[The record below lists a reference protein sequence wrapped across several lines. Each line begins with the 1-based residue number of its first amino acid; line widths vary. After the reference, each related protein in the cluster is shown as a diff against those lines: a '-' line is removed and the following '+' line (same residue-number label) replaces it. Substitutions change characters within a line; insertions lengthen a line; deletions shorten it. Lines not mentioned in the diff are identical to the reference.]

1 MESWKR
7 KWRIREGR
15 VMFLET
21 VKLALRAISRNMLR
35 SFLTVLGVVIGVAA
49 VIALVTIGN
58 GTTAQVTSELSRLGT
73 NMLFARP
80 GQFGPGRAS
89 SEARRF
95 TVADVDAISEQ
106 VSGLRA
112 VAPLNQ
118 TTATVI
124 YGGQSHSTT
133 VMGTTNDYF
142 TAQDWD
148 IASGRTF
155 DAAEE
160 RGRARCILGET
171 VRSQLFGSADPIGQQ
186 VRVGKVSCGVIGV
199 LAKRGQSGMGTDQD
213 DVVIVPIKVY
223 QRRIGG
229 KANANVSM
237 ILISARDGVATSK
250 VQSDTEN
257 LLRERR
263 KIIPGREDDFNVNDM
278 TQIAAAM
285 TGTTTLL
292 TSLLGAVAA
301 ISLLVGGIGIMN
313 IMLVSVTERTR
324 EIGIRLAIGALER
337 QVLMQFL
344 VEAVALSIFGGMS
357 GILLG
362 LGLGF
367 GAVSLL
373 KVPFVVSPTM
383 IIVAFAFSAA
393 IGMIFGYFPA
403 RRAAQLNP
411 IDALRHE

>member
-1 MESWKR
+1 
-7 KWRIREGR
+7 
-15 VMFLET
+15 MFLET

>member
-1 MESWKR
+1 
-7 KWRIREGR
+7 
-15 VMFLET
+15 MFFET
-21 VKLALRAISRNMLR
+21 LKLALRAISRNMLR

-58 GTTAQVTSELSRLGT
+58 GTTAQVSAELSRLGT

-89 SEARRF
+89 SERF
-95 TVADVDAISEQ
+95 TVKDVDAIRDQ
-106 VSGLRA
+106 VNGLRA
-112 VAPLNQ
+112 AAPLNQ

-142 TAQDWD
+142 IAQDWD
-148 IASGRTF
+148 MAIGRTF

-160 RGRARCILGET
+160 RGRPRCILGET
-171 VRSQLFGSADPIGQQ
+171 VRSQLFGAANPNGQQ
-186 VRVGKVSCGVIGV
+186 IRVGKVSCSVIGV
-199 LAKRGQSGMGTDQD
+199 LAKRGQSGMGNDQD
-213 DVVIVPIKVY
+213 DVVIMPVKVY
-223 QRRIGG
+223 QRRVGG
-229 KANANVSM
+229 KANANVQM
-237 ILISARDGVATSK
+237 IVISARDGVSTSK
-250 VQSDTEN
+250 IQDETEN

-263 KIIPGREDDFNVNDM
+263 KIIPGREDDFSVNDM
-278 TQIAAAM
+278 TQIADAM

-324 EIGIRLAIGALER
+324 EIGIRLAIGALEK
-337 QVLMQFL
+337 QVLLQFL
-344 VEAVALSIFGGMS
+344 VEAVALSVFGGVA

-362 LGLGF
+362 IGLGY
-367 GAVSLL
+367 GAVTAL

-383 IIVAFAFSAA
+383 IGVAFAFSAA
-393 IGMIFGYFPA
+393 IGMVFGYFPA

-411 IDALRHE
+411 IEALRHE

>member
-1 MESWKR
+1 
-7 KWRIREGR
+7 
-15 VMFLET
+15 MFFET
-21 VKLALRAISRNMLR
+21 LKLALRAISRNMLR

-58 GTTAQVTSELSRLGT
+58 GTTAQVSAELSRLGT

-95 TVADVDAISEQ
+95 TIKDVDAIRDQ
-106 VSGLRA
+106 VNGLRA
-112 VAPLNQ
+112 TAPLNQ
-118 TTATVI
+118 TTATAI

-142 TAQDWD
+142 IAQDWD
-148 IASGRTF
+148 MAIGRIF

-160 RGRARCILGET
+160 RGRPRCILGET
-171 VRSQLFGSADPIGQQ
+171 VRSRLFGGADPTGQQ
-186 VRVGKVSCGVIGV
+186 IRVGKVSCSVIGV
-199 LAKRGQSGMGTDQD
+199 LAKRGQSGMGNDQD
-213 DVVIVPIKVY
+213 DVIIMPVKVY
-223 QRRIGG
+223 QRRVGG
-229 KANANVSM
+229 KANANVQM
-237 ILISARDGVATSK
+237 IVISARDGVSTTK
-250 VQSDTEN
+250 VQDETEN

-263 KIIPGREDDFNVNDM
+263 KIIPGREDDFSVNDM
-278 TQIAAAM
+278 TQIAEAM

-324 EIGIRLAIGALER
+324 EIGIRLAIGALEN
-337 QVLMQFL
+337 QVLLQFL
-344 VEAVALSIFGGMS
+344 VEAVALSVFGGVA

-362 LGLGF
+362 VGLGY
-367 GAVSLL
+367 GAVTVL
-373 KVPFVVSPTM
+373 KVPFVVSPMM
-383 IIVAFAFSAA
+383 IAVAFAFSAA
-393 IGMIFGYFPA
+393 IGMVFGYFPA

-411 IDALRHE
+411 IEALRHE

>member
-1 MESWKR
+1 
-7 KWRIREGR
+7 
-15 VMFLET
+15 MFLET

-148 IASGRTF
+148 MASGRTF

>member
-1 MESWKR
+1 
-7 KWRIREGR
+7 
-15 VMFLET
+15 MFLET

-160 RGRARCILGET
+160 RGRARCVLGET

-373 KVPFVVSPTM
+373 KVPFVVSPMM

>member
-1 MESWKR
+1 
-7 KWRIREGR
+7 
-15 VMFLET
+15 MFFET
-21 VKLALRAISRNMLR
+21 LKLALRAISRNMLR

-95 TVADVDAISEQ
+95 TVADVDAISDQ
-106 VSGLRA
+106 VGGLRA

-148 IASGRTF
+148 VASGRTF

-160 RGRARCILGET
+160 RGRARCVLGET
-171 VRSQLFGSADPIGQQ
+171 VRSQLFGSADPTGQQ
-186 VRVGKVSCGVIGV
+186 IRVGKLSCGVIGV

-250 VQSDTEN
+250 VQSETEN

-324 EIGIRLAIGALER
+324 EIGIRLAIGALEK
-337 QVLMQFL
+337 QVLLQFL
-344 VEAVALSIFGGMS
+344 VEAVALSVFGGIS

-367 GAVSLL
+367 GAVTLL
-373 KVPFVVSPTM
+373 KVPFVVSPMM
-383 IIVAFAFSAA
+383 ILLAFAFSAA

-411 IDALRHE
+411 IEALRHE

>member
-1 MESWKR
+1 
-7 KWRIREGR
+7 
-15 VMFLET
+15 MFFET
-21 VKLALRAISRNMLR
+21 LKLALRAISRNMLR
-35 SFLTVLGVVIGVAA
+35 SFLTVLGVAA

-58 GTTAQVTSELSRLGT
+58 GTTAQVSAELSRLGT

-95 TVADVDAISEQ
+95 TIKDVDAIHEQ
-106 VSGLRA
+106 VNGLRA
-112 VAPLNQ
+112 TAPLNQ
-118 TTATVI
+118 TTATAI

-142 TAQDWD
+142 IAQDWD
-148 IASGRTF
+148 MAIGRTF

-160 RGRARCILGET
+160 RGRPRCILGET
-171 VRSQLFGSADPIGQQ
+171 VRSQLFGGADPSGQQ
-186 VRVGKVSCGVIGV
+186 IRVGKVSCSVIGV
-199 LAKRGQSGMGTDQD
+199 LAKRGQSGMGNDQD
-213 DVVIVPIKVY
+213 DVIIMPVKVY
-223 QRRIGG
+223 QRRVGG
-229 KANANVSM
+229 KANANVQM
-237 ILISARDGVATSK
+237 IVISARDGVSTTK
-250 VQSDTEN
+250 VQDETEN

-263 KIIPGREDDFNVNDM
+263 KIIPGREDDFSVNDM
-278 TQIAAAM
+278 TQIAEAM

-324 EIGIRLAIGALER
+324 EIGIRLAIGALEN
-337 QVLMQFL
+337 QVLLQFL
-344 VEAVALSIFGGMS
+344 VEAVALSVFGGVA

-362 LGLGF
+362 IGLGY
-367 GAVSLL
+367 GAVTVL
-373 KVPFVVSPTM
+373 KVPFVVSPMM
-383 IIVAFAFSAA
+383 IAVAFAFSAA
-393 IGMIFGYFPA
+393 IGMVFGYFPA

-411 IDALRHE
+411 IEALRHE